1 MSLQWIPFQ
10 YELCG
15 SCRAIKIVV
24 ELSHSQCTK
33 PSAQFNRNGRQK
45 RHIAWMSYDAHQFHI
60 LFFRSRAITTIQYMH
75 VCCGVGI
82 CVAYLWVHRHLKHD
96 WQKHFQIWV
105 FRSLRSTR
113 SRMSKW
119 ETHIHTVERC
129 VVFWMNCERNT
140 QNWNYY
146 QSILVISMRRQ
157 PAKKKKHKLLHSLCC
172 WWTAEVCNV
181 IIIILNKYNWMLL
194 LAPRTWHYIA
204 MVAVHRGANEQQT
217 ESASATGI
225 YGVSPRLWQDKT
237 INMSNWMAVALLIL
251 LPHMRALCVCVCV

>member
-1 MSLQWIPFQ
+1 MIRQKISLQWIPFQ

-157 PAKKKKHKLLHSLCC
+157 PAKQKK
-172 WWTAEVCNV
+172 TQ
-181 IIIILNKYNWMLL
+181 IITL
-194 LAPRTWHYIA
+194 T
-204 MVAVHRGANEQQT
+204 MVLVDSR
-217 ESASATGI
+217 S
-225 YGVSPRLWQDKT
+225 
-237 INMSNWMAVALLIL
+237 M
-251 LPHMRALCVCVCV
+251 